1 LTLTTEEILHEVE
14 ILDKQFANLR
24 KELLKICWYMRG
36 SVTLEQAY
44 MMSYEEREIV
54 SNIVKDNLEATK
66 QSGLPFF

>member
-54 SNIVKDNLEATK
+54 SNIVKDNLKATK